1 MQMSKT
7 ILEYLQIKK
16 EDARNIN
23 NLYKNM
29 LLADSNLK
37 EVDTKFTIKSITEY
51 IDEDIYPNEN
61 LEIFY
66 YLKNE
71 INTNL
76 LKMLKKKTKLICL
89 LLL

>member
-37 EVDTKFTIKSITEY
+37 EVDTKFTIKSIAEY